1 LFPKVDG
8 CHSAVDEAVSG
19 ARAGYSRKPVDR
31 PRLEGQTI
39 GDFSRSLEDIQVAT
53 LELVRFPA
61 EEGVD
66 LDSLL
71 FRPARPTRKLLI
83 LVPGLSGPVLGGRHD
98 YRPLAERLEE
108 QGFALFLINM
118 RSANTFWYSR
128 FDDCATDIAGALRH
142 VKSLGFDRIA
152 LFGTSLGGPRV
163 AYTLSRID
171 EPAIKLVGFLASIK
185 SPYLEAQLR
194 MDAGLRGKL
203 DACLEHCRDLVAQGR
218 GHEGVTFLDWFPERP
233 LTMMARSFISY
244 FGTLAE
250 SNASTVK
257 FGAHV
262 KVPALVIHGTADEI
276 ALAENAQAIYDS
288 LTHAPHKDL
297 IWVEGAVH
305 YLRSG
310 WIAETYAQRIAEW
323 VGRHMPAD

>member
-1 LFPKVDG
+1 M
-8 CHSAVDEAVSG
+8 
-19 ARAGYSRKPVDR
+19 
-31 PRLEGQTI
+31 LEI
-39 GDFSRSLEDIQVAT
+39 
-53 LELVRFPA
+53 VRFTP
-61 EEGVD
+61 EKGVD
-66 LDSLL
+66 LDALL
-71 FRPARPTRKLLI
+71 FRPERPTRRLLM

-128 FDDCATDIAGALRH
+128 FEDCASDIAGAL
-142 VKSLGFDRIA
+142 KYMKGLGFDRIA

-163 AYTLSRID
+163 AYTLSQVE
-171 EPAIKLVGFLASIK
+171 EPAVRLVGFLASIK

-194 MDAGLRGKL
+194 MDPDLRASF
-203 DACLEHCRDLVAQGR
+203 DACLQHCRDLVAQGR
-218 GHEGVTFLDWFPERP
+218 GHEGVTFLDWFPNRP
-233 LTMMARSFISY
+233 ITMMARSLISY

-257 FGAHV
+257 FGAHI

-276 ALAENAQAIYDS
+276 AVAENAHAIYDS
-288 LTHAPHKDL
+288 LTAAPHKDL
-297 IWVEGAVH
+297 IWVDGAVH

-310 WIAETYAQRIAEW
+310 WIAETYAERIAAW
-323 VGRHMPAD
+323 VSRHMPAD